1 MGMRNFPGCHKGQ
14 GATQLSLLRSS
25 TYCPLRGQ
33 GATEYLVLL
42 AVVLIVALVSVA
54 LLGFFPG
61 MAGDAQATQSKTYWA
76 SASPIS
82 IVEWGARNSLT
93 GSAELTV
100 PFMRIRNTGAYSITI
115 TKILADGYNMSQL
128 WTGGFSPVANI
139 SDIYRLAPGEEMEIG
154 RSPYFT
160 PDPGSENR
168 RFFHFRNA
176 GTKEVDRGYF
186 NKIAA
191 SYCTRTAPY
200 GVLVVNNFGFE
211 YTVTIEGQTL
221 TKKQI
226 GAKPLAIKCT
236 DAPYDW

>member
-1 MGMRNFPGCHKGQ
+1 MQNFPGCHK
-14 GATQLSLLRSS
+14 
-25 TYCPLRGQ
+25 GQ

-82 IVEWGARNSLT
+82 IVEWGARSGNT
-93 GSAELTV
+93 GGYERTV
-100 PFMRIRNTGAYSITI
+100 PFMRIRNVGMYPITI
-115 TKILADGYNMSQL
+115 TKILADGYNVVYVC
-128 WTGGFSPVANI
+128 TGNYAPVANI
-139 SDIYRLAPGEEMEIG
+139 SDIYRLAPGEEREIG

-160 PDPGSENR
+160 PDPGMGNR
-168 RFFHFRNA
+168 RFFVFRYLGGSK
-176 GTKEVDRGYF
+176 GTASCTFDD
-186 NKIAA
+186 IPA

-211 YTVTIEGQTL
+211 YTVTIDGQTI
-221 TKKQI
+221 TKRQI